1 METMKYRFKIY
12 LIIYSPI
19 YGNGFF
25 NTVSKTWADVAAG
38 LEKLCWSLL
47 FRWPG
52 TNFPSQNKKIPLK
65 ANTIIMEQTMSNPS
79 APNVHWQ
86 QNENHCCSLGVS
98 RFRRP
103 PEPAVPL
110 KLSQNVTLS
119 HQRINSVKSLPL
131 AAIFI
136 SEAVKFALCHVMPML
151 WQQHSKDSNSSSHK
165 HRSVTLY
172 IQDSATLIV

>member
-1 METMKYRFKIY
+1 MMLK
-12 LIIYSPI
+12 LIIQM
-19 YGNGFF
+19 
-25 NTVSKTWADVAAG
+25 AG
-38 LEKLCWSLL
+38 TKVH
-47 FRWPG
+47 
-52 TNFPSQNKKIPLK
+52 SQNKKIPLK
-65 ANTIIMEQTMSNPS
+65 ANTIIIEQTMSNPS

-103 PEPAVPL
+103 PEPAVHL

-119 HQRINSVKSLPL
+119 HQRINGVKSLPL

-165 HRSVTLY
+165 HRSVPLLHTGLSY
-172 IQDSATLIV
+172 PDHLTNVPTGVSTRNKTTKQNFWRSHMIQNSLHE